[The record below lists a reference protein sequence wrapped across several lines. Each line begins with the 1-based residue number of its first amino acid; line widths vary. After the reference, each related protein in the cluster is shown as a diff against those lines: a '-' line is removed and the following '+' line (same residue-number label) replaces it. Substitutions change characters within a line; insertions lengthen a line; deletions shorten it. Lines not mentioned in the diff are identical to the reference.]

1 MLVQGTAGDLIYWKS
16 QKNKFLGIHF
26 MEKAKLRYDW
36 EFILLKMF
44 KYHATGDLLKGLKYQ
59 IFGDLFHGKW

>member
-1 MLVQGTAGDLIYWKS
+1 
-16 QKNKFLGIHF
+16 

-36 EFILLKMF
+36 GFILLKKL

-59 IFGDLFHGKW
+59 ILGDLFHGKGKNKVRLGIYFI